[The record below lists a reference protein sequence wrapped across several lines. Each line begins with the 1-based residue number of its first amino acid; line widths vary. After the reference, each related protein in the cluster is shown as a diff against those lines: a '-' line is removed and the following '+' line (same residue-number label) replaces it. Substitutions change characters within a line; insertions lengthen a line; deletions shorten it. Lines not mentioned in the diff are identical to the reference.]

1 MAIAT
6 NVEESIKRFV
16 DLATANLRLQ
26 AVYLFGS
33 NAKGRT
39 HEWSDIDLAIVSS
52 DFSGDSFDDSK
63 MLFPY
68 ILKVDSAI
76 EVHPF
81 RPEDFSAEILSCRKF
96 LIREFVSTEQRFCEN
111 PSPQF
116 YVATRNADEPQ
127 PNRKSFCIRILR
139 IVRIK
144 NLMA

>member
-1 MAIAT
+1 MAIAA

-39 HEWSDIDLAIVSS
+39 DEWSDIDLAIVSP
-52 DFSGDSFDDSK
+52 DFSGDSFEDGK
-63 MLFPY
+63 KLFPY

-81 RPEDFSAEILSCRKF
+81 RPEEFSADNPFVQEILDTG
-96 LIREFVSTEQRFCEN
+96 IRV
-111 PSPQF
+111 
-116 YVATRNADEPQ
+116 Y
-127 PNRKSFCIRILR
+127 
-139 IVRIK
+139 
-144 NLMA
+144 

>member
-1 MAIAT
+1 MVIAA

-16 DLATANLRLQ
+16 DLATANLQLQ

-33 NAKGRT
+33 NVKGRP

-81 RPEDFSAEILSCRKF
+81 RPEDFSAENPFVQEILDTG
-96 LIREFVSTEQRFCEN
+96 IRV
-111 PSPQF
+111 
-116 YVATRNADEPQ
+116 Y
-127 PNRKSFCIRILR
+127 
-139 IVRIK
+139 
-144 NLMA
+144 